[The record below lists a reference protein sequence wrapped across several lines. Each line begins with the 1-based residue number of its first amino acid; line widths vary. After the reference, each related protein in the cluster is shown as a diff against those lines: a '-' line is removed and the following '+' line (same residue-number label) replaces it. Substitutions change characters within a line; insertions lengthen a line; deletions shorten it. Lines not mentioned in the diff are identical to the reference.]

1 MPVKRIYILGSMI
14 LVIFTVLIT
23 RIAVI
28 QFVPDR
34 SLEEAAFRQRVS
46 STAIERIRGSILDR
60 NGIPFTNRK
69 EKYSALI
76 KTAYMPQSEEERK
89 MVWDALGVDDAVL
102 EGLTS
107 KSSPFLIETDKTGH
121 DAVIEMGVDW
131 VSMINSVQRYDE
143 GALAKHVIG
152 YLNKSDKIG
161 QAGIE
166 KAYEEILR
174 DNAVFEI
181 GTVTDAAKKPIK
193 GFGYRLRNWS
203 AGSRNLNVKL
213 TLDYHVQK
221 IVEEAMEKGGISG
234 AVVVEDVV
242 TGDILAMASK
252 PDFDQNAVEK
262 YLDSSGKEL
271 FNKATAAY
279 NLGSI
284 FKIIDAAA
292 YFENED
298 AIKMGD
304 DDDTGAGSSDNAAV
318 DGNDGSSGKGDVYR
332 FFDGFSYGTEPFEF
346 EPYDFGVYSRYHG
359 FDDPEHY
366 YCTGAVD
373 INGLT
378 FKCYSY
384 YQGGHGDLDMEK
396 AFALSCNSYFIELCQ
411 KIGYKNMISMA
422 MKFGLGSKTGI
433 AEQGIPEASGNLPD
447 INMYHSSADIAN
459 LAIGQGVMLATPLQV
474 ADLTATV
481 ANGGIKNRV
490 NIVDSIVDSNGN
502 VVKRI
507 KKIEGERIIS
517 KETADKVKELM
528 EAVTLIG
535 TGTEAVMG
543 YYGGAGGK
551 TGSAE
556 TGSEEIVHAWFAGYF
571 PAAGPRYSIAV
582 FAEDGRLG
590 GKSAAPVFAQIAK
603 GMLEMGY

>member
-1 MPVKRIYILGSMI
+1 MI
-14 LVIFTVLIT
+14 LLVFIALIF

-34 SLEEAAFRQRVS
+34 SLEEAAFRQRMS
-46 STAIERIRGSILDR
+46 STAIERIRGNILDR

-76 KTAYMPQSEEERK
+76 KTAYMPPPGDEIK
-89 MVWDALGVDDAVL
+89 KVCDALGVDVKVLDGSTTKSRPLMIETGKAGHDAVL
-102 EGLTS
+102 EL
-107 KSSPFLIETDKTGH
+107 
-121 DAVIEMGVDW
+121 GVDW
-131 VSMINSVQRYDE
+131 VSMINSVERYDE
-143 GALAKHVIG
+143 GTLAKHVIG
-152 YLNKSDKIG
+152 YINKSDRIG
-161 QAGIE
+161 QTGIE
-166 KAYEEILR
+166 KAFEEVLR
-174 DNAVFEI
+174 DNVVYEI
-181 GTVTDAAKKPIK
+181 DTVTDAAKNPIK
-193 GFGYRLRNWS
+193 GLGYRLRNWS
-203 AGSRNLNVKL
+203 AGSRKLNVRL

-221 IVEEAMEKGGISG
+221 IVEEAMERNGVSG

-252 PDFDQNAVEK
+252 PDFDQNGVEK

-298 AIKMGD
+298 EINAG
-304 DDDTGAGSSDNAAV
+304 DTGSKVTAGVTDVGAAGEESGYPGSSA
-318 DGNDGSSGKGDVYR
+318 GDVYR
-332 FFDGFSYGTEPFEF
+332 FFDGYSYGLWPFGSE
-346 EPYDFGVYSRYHG
+346 EGDPDAYNRYHG
-359 FDDPEHY
+359 FDDPDHY

-373 INGLT
+373 INGLI

-384 YQGGHGDLDMEK
+384 YQGGHGDLDLK
-396 AFALSCNSYFIELCQ
+396 NAFALSCNSYFIELCQ
-411 KIGYKNMISMA
+411 KIGYRNMIEMA
-422 MKFGLGSKTGI
+422 KEFGLGSKTGI
-433 AEQGIPEASGNLPD
+433 FEQGVQEASGNLPNP
-447 INMYHSSADIAN
+447 NMYHSSADIAN

-474 ADLTATV
+474 ADLTATI

-502 VVKRI
+502 IVKRI
-507 KKIEGERIIS
+507 RKGEGRRIIS
-517 KETADKVKELM
+517 KRTADRVKELM
-528 EAVTLIG
+528 EAVTQNG

-571 PAAGPRYSIAV
+571 PAAEPRYSVAV
-582 FAEDGRLG
+582 FVEDGRLG

-603 GMLEMGY
+603 GMLEKGY

>member
-1 MPVKRIYILGSMI
+1 MSVKRIYFLGAAILF
-14 LVIFTVLIT
+14 IFTALII
-23 RIAVI
+23 RVAII

-46 STAIERIRGSILDR
+46 STAIERIRGNILDR
-60 NGIPFTNRK
+60 NDIPFTNRK

-76 KTAYMPQSEEERK
+76 KTAYMPQSDAERK
-89 MVWDALGVDDAVL
+89 KVCDALGVDVKVLDGQTSKSKPFLVETDKAGHDAVL
-102 EGLTS
+102 ELN
-107 KSSPFLIETDKTGH
+107 
-121 DAVIEMGVDW
+121 VDW
-131 VSMINSVQRYDE
+131 ISMINSVERYDDS
-143 GALAKHVIG
+143 ALAKHVIG
-152 YLNKSDKIG
+152 YLNRSDQIG

-166 KAYEEILR
+166 KAYEKILM

-193 GFGYRLRNWS
+193 GFGYKLKNWS
-203 AGSRNLNVKL
+203 TGNKKQNVKL
-213 TLDYHVQK
+213 TLDYYVQK
-221 IVEEAMEKGGISG
+221 IVEEAMENGGISG

-252 PDFDQNAVEK
+252 PDFDQDAVEK

-284 FKIIDAAA
+284 FKVIDAAA
-292 YFENED
+292 YFENKDTIIIGED
-298 AIKMGD
+298 KSGKDNGD
-304 DDDTGAGSSDNAAV
+304 DPPDLEPADE
-318 DGNDGSSGKGDVYR
+318 YR
-332 FFDGFSYGTEPFEF
+332 FFDGYSYGLKPFEN
-346 EPYDFGVYSRYHG
+346 ELYDFGVYNRYHG
-359 FDDPEHY
+359 FNDLDHY
-366 YCTGAVD
+366 YCTGAVN

-384 YQGGHGDLDMEK
+384 YQGGHGDVDLEK

-411 KIGYKNMISMA
+411 KIGYKKMIDMA
-422 MKFGLGSKTGI
+422 KKFGLGSKTGI
-433 AEQGIPEASGNLPD
+433 TEQGVAEAAGNLPD
-447 INMYHSSADIAN
+447 LNTYYSSADIAN

-481 ANGGIKNRV
+481 ADGGIKNTV

-502 VVKRI
+502 IMEKI
-507 KKIEGERIIS
+507 KKSEGERIIS
-517 KETADKVKELM
+517 KDTSNKIRELM
-528 EAVTLIG
+528 EAVTLNG

-571 PAAGPRYSIAV
+571 PAAEPRYSIAV

-590 GKSAAPVFAQIAK
+590 GKSAAPVFAEIAK
-603 GMLEMGY
+603 GMLEKGY